1 MTVGTIL
8 ALVILIS
15 FLVTLILAI
24 GSYAAY
30 KLREARR
37 PRPIF
42 TADTEFQFFER
53 YIHTR
58 EAQASRERRVAERE
72 AAGAFDTTD
81 AGRTNPGR
89 TNPGRTNPGLSDP
102 GRSRG

>member
-24 GSYAAY
+24 GSYVAY
-30 KLREARR
+30 KLREGRR

-42 TADTEFQFFER
+42 TSDTEFQFFER

-58 EAQASRERRVAERE
+58 EAQFSRERQVAERE
-72 AAGAFDTTD
+72 ASGSFDTTNP
-81 AGRTNPGR
+81 GITNPGR
-89 TNPGRTNPGLSDP
+89 TNPRLSDS
-102 GRSRG
+102 GH

>member
-8 ALVILIS
+8 ALVILVS

-42 TADTEFQFFER
+42 TADTEFVFFDR
-53 YIHTR
+53 YLHTR
-58 EAQASRERRVAERE
+58 DAQASRERQVAERE
-72 AAGAFDTTD
+72 ASGEVYDNLTTEF
-81 AGRTNPGR
+81 RPPTLP
-89 TNPGRTNPGLSDP
+89 
-102 GRSRG
+102 

>member
-15 FLVTLILAI
+15 FVVTLILAV
-24 GSYAAY
+24 GSYLAY

-42 TADTEFQFFER
+42 QADTEFQFFER
-53 YIHTR
+53 YVHT
-58 EAQASRERRVAERE
+58 EEGQASRERQADERE
-72 AAGAFDTTD
+72 ASGGNVDVT
-81 AGRTNPGR
+81 
-89 TNPGRTNPGLSDP
+89 DP
-102 GRSRG
+102 GAYRTKP

>member
-15 FLVTLILAI
+15 FLVTLILAV

-30 KLREARR
+30 KIREGRR
-37 PRPIF
+37 PRQIF
-42 TADTEFQFFER
+42 QSEGEFQFFEQ
-53 YIHTR
+53 YMHTA

-72 AAGAFDTTD
+72 DSDVTTD
-81 AGRTNPGR
+81 PIGTTG
-89 TNPGRTNPGLSDP
+89 GF
-102 GRSRG
+102 RGDAADDTQPI

>member
-15 FLVTLILAI
+15 FLVTLVLAI

-37 PRPIF
+37 PRPLF
-42 TADTEFQFFER
+42 QADGGFQFFER
-53 YIHTR
+53 YIHTA
-58 EAQASRERRVAERE
+58 EAQASRERRLAERE
-72 AAGAFDTTD
+72 LAGDFDVTKDRLTL
-81 AGRTNPGR
+81 P
-89 TNPGRTNPGLSDP
+89 
-102 GRSRG
+102 

>member
-1 MTVGTIL
+1 VTVGTIL

-15 FLVTLILAI
+15 FLVTLILAV
-24 GSYAAY
+24 GSYTAY

-42 TADTEFQFFER
+42 TSDTEFQFFER

-58 EAQASRERRVAERE
+58 ESQASRERRVAERE
-72 AAGAFDTTD
+72 AAGTFDTTD
-81 AGRTNPGR
+81 PGRTNPGR

-102 GRSRG
+102 GLSRG

>member
-1 MTVGTIL
+1 VTVGTIL

-24 GSYAAY
+24 GSYIAY
-30 KLREARR
+30 KLREGRR

-42 TADTEFQFFER
+42 TSDSEFQFFER

-58 EAQASRERRVAERE
+58 EAQAVRERQVAERE
-72 AAGAFDTTD
+72 ASGSLDT
-81 AGRTNPGR
+81 
-89 TNPGRTNPGLSDP
+89 TNPGRTNPGLTKPRQTDP
-102 GRSRG
+102 GL

>member
-42 TADTEFQFFER
+42 QSESEFQFFER
-53 YIHTR
+53 YIHTP
-58 EAQASRERRVAERE
+58 EAQASHERRVAEKE
-72 AAGAFDTTD
+72 ATGEYDRGTASYRTTQ
-81 AGRTNPGR
+81 G
-89 TNPGRTNPGLSDP
+89 
-102 GRSRG
+102 

>member
-42 TADTEFQFFER
+42 TADTDFVFFER

-72 AAGAFDTTD
+72 ASGEVYNNLTTEF
-81 AGRTNPGR
+81 RPPTLP
-89 TNPGRTNPGLSDP
+89 
-102 GRSRG
+102 

>member
-42 TADTEFQFFER
+42 QSDSEFQFFER
-53 YIHTR
+53 YIHTP
-58 EAQASRERRVAERE
+58 EGQASRERRVAEKE
-72 AAGAFDTTD
+72 AAGEFDKGTAAYRTTK
-81 AGRTNPGR
+81 G
-89 TNPGRTNPGLSDP
+89 
-102 GRSRG
+102 

>member
-15 FLVTLILAI
+15 FVVTLILAV

-42 TADTEFQFFER
+42 QAETEFQFFER
-53 YIHTR
+53 YVHTR
-58 EAQASRERRVAERE
+58 EGQASRERQAAERE
-72 AAGAFDTTD
+72 AAGGVVDVTD
-81 AGRTNPGR
+81 PGAYRTNP
-89 TNPGRTNPGLSDP
+89 
-102 GRSRG
+102 

>member
-1 MTVGTIL
+1 VTVGTIL

-15 FLVTLILAI
+15 FMVTLILAI

-30 KLREARR
+30 KIRETRR
-37 PRPIF
+37 PRAIF

-53 YIHTR
+53 YIHTQ

-72 AAGAFDTTD
+72 ATGEVYDNLTTEY
-81 AGRTNPGR
+81 RPPTLP
-89 TNPGRTNPGLSDP
+89 
-102 GRSRG
+102 

>member
-8 ALVILIS
+8 ALVILVS

-24 GSYAAY
+24 GSYTAY

-42 TADTEFQFFER
+42 TATTEFQFFER
-53 YIHTR
+53 YVHTR
-58 EAQASRERRVAERE
+58 EAQGARERQTAERE
-72 AAGAFDTTD
+72 AAGTLDVTD
-81 AGRTNPGR
+81 PRGAARGITNPGR
-89 TNPGRTNPGLSDP
+89 SNPGRTNPGL
-102 GRSRG
+102 

>member
-15 FLVTLILAI
+15 FLVTLILAV

-30 KLREARR
+30 KIRESRR
-37 PRPIF
+37 PRQIF
-42 TADTEFQFFER
+42 QTEGEFQFFEQ
-53 YIHTR
+53 YMHTA

-72 AAGAFDTTD
+72 ESGDLGYTANFPAIGKAETTD
-81 AGRTNPGR
+81 EPDDNSANKTQ
-89 TNPGRTNPGLSDP
+89 LM
-102 GRSRG
+102 

>member
-15 FLVTLILAI
+15 FVVTLILAV
-24 GSYAAY
+24 GSYVAY

-42 TADTEFQFFER
+42 QTDSEFQFFER
-53 YIHTR
+53 YLHTP
-58 EAQASRERRVAERE
+58 EGQASRERRVAERAE
-72 AAGAFDTTD
+72 AGATVDVT
-81 AGRTNPGR
+81 
-89 TNPGRTNPGLSDP
+89 DP
-102 GRSRG
+102 GAYRTKG

>member
-1 MTVGTIL
+1 VTVGTIL

-42 TADTEFQFFER
+42 TADTDFVFFER
-53 YIHTR
+53 YVHTR

-72 AAGAFDTTD
+72 ASGEVYNNLTTEY
-81 AGRTNPGR
+81 RPPTLP
-89 TNPGRTNPGLSDP
+89 
-102 GRSRG
+102 

>member
-15 FLVTLILAI
+15 FLVTLVLAI

-37 PRPIF
+37 PRPLF
-42 TADTEFQFFER
+42 QSDNEFQFFER
-53 YIHTR
+53 YIHTA
-58 EAQASRERRVAERE
+58 EAQASRERRLTERE
-72 AAGAFDTTD
+72 QSGDLN
-81 AGRTNPGR
+81 RTNDRLTLP
-89 TNPGRTNPGLSDP
+89 
-102 GRSRG
+102 